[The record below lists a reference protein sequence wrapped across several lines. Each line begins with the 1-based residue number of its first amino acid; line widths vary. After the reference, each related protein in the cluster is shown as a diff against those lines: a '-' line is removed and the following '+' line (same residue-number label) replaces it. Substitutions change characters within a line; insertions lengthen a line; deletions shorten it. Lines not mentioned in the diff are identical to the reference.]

1 MQLNQIKQFFVKSAV
16 PVLRRRPSWKFSL
29 FMVLAQKTA
38 HYSTRGTA
46 DSQARRDSFFL
57 DLICGRLPF
66 VASMHGNFIYVHYN
80 ALRQF

>member
-1 MQLNQIKQFFVKSAV
+1 MQLNQIKQFFFVKSAV

-46 DSQARRDSFFL
+46 DSQARRDRFLSGLNFWTTSF
-57 DLICGRLPF
+57 CGKY
-66 VASMHGNFIYVHYN
+66 AW
-80 ALRQF
+80 